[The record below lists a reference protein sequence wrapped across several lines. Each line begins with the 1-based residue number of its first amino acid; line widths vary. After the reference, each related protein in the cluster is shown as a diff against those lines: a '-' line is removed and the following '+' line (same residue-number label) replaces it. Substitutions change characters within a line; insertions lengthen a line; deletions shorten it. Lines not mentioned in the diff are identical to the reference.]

1 MRDFV
6 KNTLLNRLFTSGDYE
21 GGTDCT
27 QSVKYSQIT
36 QYNQNKAI
44 LPYPLQRKW
53 TSDEFCH
60 FKPIET
66 CGKLWRNMRYQY
78 ANQVRDVKIVIEL
91 PKQGYLL

>member
-1 MRDFV
+1 MEKV
-6 KNTLLNRLFTSGDYE
+6 LLDRLYTSGAYR
-21 GGTDCT
+21 GGTDYT
-27 QSVKYSQIT
+27 QSVNYSQIT

-53 TSDEFCH
+53 TSDEFCY

-78 ANQVRDVKIVIEL
+78 AD
-91 PKQGYLL
+91 